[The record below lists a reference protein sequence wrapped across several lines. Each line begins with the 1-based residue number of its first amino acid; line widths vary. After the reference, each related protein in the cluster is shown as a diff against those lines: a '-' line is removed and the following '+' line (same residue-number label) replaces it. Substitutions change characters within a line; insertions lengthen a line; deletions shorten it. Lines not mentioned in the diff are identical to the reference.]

1 LRLLLDTC
9 ALIWW
14 FMDDPRLGPS
24 AAQLIEDAGTETS
37 VSVVSLWEIAMKRR
51 LGRHDLPVAVLDAH
65 IRAAGWRSL
74 PVLPA
79 HLTVLENLPPHH
91 RDPFDHLLI
100 SQAIAEDMTLMTC
113 DAQVTRYAAHCI
125 VC

>member
-24 AAQLIEDAGTETS
+24 AALLIEDARTETL
-37 VSVVSLWEIAMKRR
+37 VSVVSVWEIAMKRR
-51 LGRHDLPVAVLDAH
+51 LGRLNLPAAVLDEN
-65 IRAAGWRSL
+65 IRAAGWRTL

-79 HLTVLENLPPHH
+79 HLTVLENLPSHH
-91 RDPFDHLLI
+91 RDPFDQLLI
-100 SQAIAEDMTLMTC
+100 SQAIAENITLMTS
-113 DAQVTRYAAHCI
+113 DAQVMRYAANC
-125 VC
+125 VSC